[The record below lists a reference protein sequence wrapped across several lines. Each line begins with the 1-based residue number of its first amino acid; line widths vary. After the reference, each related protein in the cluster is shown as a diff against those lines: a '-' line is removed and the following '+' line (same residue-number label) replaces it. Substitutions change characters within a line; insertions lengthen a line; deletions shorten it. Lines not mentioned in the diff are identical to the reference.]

1 MGGCGLETEILN
13 RIKQYCTGI
22 DNDLVQLDQFLQQ
35 VVNGEIECN
44 KTNIAEGILNIL
56 DQFPRHPYYFF
67 TFLIYLTMDKLDFK
81 RVLHYC
87 IEDEQLTL
95 GNKFFLYYQFVTYGF
110 LIPEINDD
118 EVSDL
123 LYQLYIQIYEGYKKQ
138 IVDLE
143 FISKV
148 ERNKDLVMVF
158 ISQILGMSHGPTKT
172 LLDRCYILQKHM
184 NKKVFV
190 VNTAEFRP
198 DINCVPVFCGHDANY
213 REDLNDC
220 TNLEYRGIDISFFQ
234 CPKCMPNLE
243 ITEQILDVVRTEK
256 PYYILSIGGGSIVSD
271 LCSNIVPTITI
282 GTVFSGRPTTAG
294 TFLAVGRKKTE
305 SDKQWIKKYHKSD
318 DCIIESLFT
327 FSFREQ
333 EHVYTRRQLG
343 LPQNKF
349 VVLIVGGRLDEEIDD
364 KLRDVLYKLMD
375 AGLYVA
381 FLGTYQKYEEEFVKE
396 IQEYRDNSI
405 YLGFQ
410 DDVLAIDECCD
421 LYINPMRLGGGGSAA
436 EAMYKGLPV
445 VTFNHGDVGV
455 VAGEEFHVNSY
466 GEMYEKVLKY
476 STDKDYY
483 QKMSELAKQR
493 ADELLD
499 SKEQFKLII
508 KKAMESPRF

>member
-1 MGGCGLETEILN
+1 M
-13 RIKQYCTGI
+13 
-22 DNDLVQLDQFLQQ
+22 
-35 VVNGEIECN
+35 
-44 KTNIAEGILNIL
+44 
-56 DQFPRHPYYFF
+56 
-67 TFLIYLTMDKLDFK
+67 
-81 RVLHYC
+81 
-87 IEDEQLTL
+87 
-95 GNKFFLYYQFVTYGF
+95 
-110 LIPEINDD
+110 
-118 EVSDL
+118 
-123 LYQLYIQIYEGYKKQ
+123 
-138 IVDLE
+138 
-143 FISKV
+143 
-148 ERNKDLVMVF
+148 
-158 ISQILGMSHGPTKT
+158 
-172 LLDRCYILQKHM
+172 
-184 NKKVFV
+184 
-190 VNTAEFRP
+190 
-198 DINCVPVFCGHDANY
+198 
-213 REDLNDC
+213 
-220 TNLEYRGIDISFFQ
+220 
-234 CPKCMPNLE
+234 
-243 ITEQILDVVRTEK
+243 
-256 PYYILSIGGGSIVSD
+256 SIGGGSIVSD

-333 EHVYTRRQLG
+333 EHAYTRRQLG

-349 VVLIVGGRLDEEIDD
+349 VALIVGGRLDEEIDD
-364 KLRDVLYKLMD
+364 KFRDVLYKLID

-381 FLGTYQKYEEEFVKE
+381 FLGTYQKYEEEFVKA

-421 LYINPMRLGGGGSAA
+421 LYINPMRLGGGRSAA

-445 VTFNHGDVGV
+445 VTFNYGDVGV

-499 SKEQFKLII
+499 SKEQFKMII